1 MSTTQMEQ
9 ASSMRNDYLEQV
21 VKQKAQLENDL
32 RARRAGS
39 KSPAPMMANAPA
51 GGVAGRE
58 AGGSDVLRIT
68 DFETAGAGP
77 VGSNAVDVR
86 VSGWWH
92 WKSVVVPPN
101 AYVVHTRRGHED
113 PLHCGLG
120 ISFRFNPVTDSYL
133 VVPSAMQTIIINANC
148 ICREKQGVLVQGYVQ
163 WIIEDFKTAYRKL
176 DFSDT
181 LDPMRVVNVQLRE
194 QAEAAIKDVVATMSI
209 DDVLADKQPIIKEL
223 TTRLRHVAEGDGNDK
238 GLGLRIVTVQIKEA
252 VVSSPRVWEML
263 QRPFRAE
270 RAKEARLAELTHE
283 AIVHTRE
290 AEAEKAE
297 AAQRIATDAEVA
309 RLQAEAEA
317 AKFTRDQL
325 ERVRR
330 AKAEAETL
338 AQTVAHEQEK
348 LEKEAAISRLRLE
361 QQLIEEGM
369 RQEAQNRQVDKEI
382 SFEAARRRIDNDLS
396 ATALQKQLIEYLPS
410 IAEKLPHPKEVR
422 SFQIGGADGLGALV
436 GGLLKLIE
444 TLREPKQA

>member
-1 MSTTQMEQ
+1 VSTAQ
-9 ASSMRNDYLEQV
+9 APAPNSSLRNDYLDQV
-21 VKQKAQLENDL
+21 VRQQKQVEYDL
-32 RARRAGS
+32 KARRGAS
-39 KSPAPMMANAPA
+39 KSAAPMLENAPA
-51 GGVAGRE
+51 AGDDRPHGLDDTRFFESALRGAVGG
-58 AGGSDVLRIT
+58 
-68 DFETAGAGP
+68 
-77 VGSNAVDVR
+77 NAVEVR
-86 VSGWWH
+86 TSGFWR
-92 WKSVVVPPN
+92 WKNVVVPPN
-101 AYVVHTRRGHED
+101 AYVVHTRRGHAE
-113 PLHCGLG
+113 PLHLGLG
-120 ISFRFNPVTDSYL
+120 VSFRYDPVTDSYL

-148 ICREKQGVLVQGYVQ
+148 ICREKQGILVQGYVQ

-176 DFSDT
+176 DFSDA

-209 DDVLADKQPIIKEL
+209 DGVLADKQPIIKEL

-238 GLGLRIVTVQIKEA
+238 GLGLRIVQVQIKEA

-283 AIVHTRE
+283 ALVRTRE
-290 AEAEKAE
+290 AEAEEAQ
-297 AAQRIATDAEVA
+297 AAQRIATEAEVA
-309 RLQAEAEA
+309 RLTAEA
-317 AKFTRDQL
+317 AAATFDREQS

-338 AQTVAHEQEK
+338 AQTVAHEKEK
-348 LEKEAAISRLRLE
+348 LEKDAALSRMRLE

-369 RQEAQNRQVDKEI
+369 RQEAQNRQADKEI
-382 SFEAARRRIDNDLS
+382 AFEAARRRIDNDLS
-396 ATALQKQLIEYLPS
+396 ATALQKQLIEHLPS

-444 TLREPKQA
+444 TMRNGKSE

>member
-32 RARRAGS
+32 RARRGAYS
-39 KSPAPMMANAPA
+39 KSPAPMLANNPA
-51 GGVAGRE
+51 GGVACRE
-58 AGGSDVLRIT
+58 AGTDVLRIT
-68 DFETAGAGP
+68 DLEGSGAGP
-77 VGSNAVDVR
+77 VGGNAVDVR
-86 VSGWWH
+86 VSGWWR
-92 WKSVVVPPN
+92 WKNVVVPPN
-101 AYVVHTRRGHED
+101 AYVVHTRRGHDE
-113 PLHCGLG
+113 PVHCGLG
-120 ISFRFNPVTDSYL
+120 VSFRFDPVTDSYL

-176 DFSDT
+176 DFSDS

-209 DDVLADKQPIIKEL
+209 DGVLADKQPIIKEL

-283 AIVHTRE
+283 ALVHTRE
-290 AEAEKAE
+290 SEAEEAQ

-309 RLQAEAEA
+309 RLTAEAEA

-338 AQTVAHEQEK
+338 AQTIAHEQEK

-369 RQEAQNRQVDKEI
+369 RLETANRQVEKEI
-382 SFEAARRRIDNDLS
+382 AFEAARRRIDNDLS
-396 ATALQKQLIEYLPS
+396 PTALQKQLIEVLPTV
-410 IAEKLPHPKEVR
+410 AEKMPHPKEVR
-422 SFQIGGADGLGALV
+422 SFQFGGADSLGALV
-436 GGLLKLIE
+436 GGLLKLVE
-444 TLREPKQA
+444 TLKNGKTE